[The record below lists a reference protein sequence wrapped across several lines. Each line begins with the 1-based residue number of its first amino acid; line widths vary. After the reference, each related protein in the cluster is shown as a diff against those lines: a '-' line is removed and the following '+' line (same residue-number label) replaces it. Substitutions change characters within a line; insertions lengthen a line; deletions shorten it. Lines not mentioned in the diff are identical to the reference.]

1 MAKTVVGLFDTFN
14 DAENVVQELVDN
26 GFNRSEISI
35 LANNS
40 RGEYSRAVGDTGTGS
55 ATAQGAGAGALG
67 GGVLGGVLG
76 LLVGVGAL
84 AIPGIGP
91 VLAAGPLAAA
101 LGTAG
106 ASTLVGAGI
115 GAAAGGVIGAL
126 VGAGIPEEDA
136 NFYAEGVRR
145 GGTLVMVRSS
155 DDMATRAYDIM
166 QRYGAVDVDKR
177 SGDWRDSGWSGFD
190 PNAESYTGTAGGRTD
205 IDDKWRESS
214 KVGTAGG
221 TAAGAATGAVIGS
234 AGGPV
239 GTVVGGIAGAAAGA
253 GIGAAGDVA
262 GKTVEER
269 NTGRPADV
277 SGRAQTYESGTMT
290 GTGDAFTRYDNDF
303 RTHYQTYGADSGY
316 TYDQYQPVYRY
327 GYGLA
332 SDPQYGSRDW
342 ADIEPEARRRWEER
356 NPNTWDRFKDSVRY
370 AWDKARGAR

>member
-1 MAKTVVGLFDTFN
+1 MAKTVVGLFDTFSE
-14 DAENVVQELVDN
+14 AQNVVQELVNN
-26 GFNRSEISI
+26 GFNRNEISI
-35 LANNS
+35 LAS
-40 RGEYSRAVGDTGTGS
+40 DARGEYSRAVGDTGTGS
-55 ATAQGAGAGALG
+55 ATAEGAGAGALG

-155 DDMATRAYDIM
+155 DDMANRAYDVM

-177 SGDWRDSGWSGFD
+177 SGDWRSSGWSGFD
-190 PNAESYTGTAGGRTD
+190 PNAEPYTGTTGRTD

-214 KVGTAGG
+214 KVGTAAG
-221 TAAGAATGAVIGS
+221 TAAGAATGAAIGS
-234 AGGPV
+234 AGGPA

-253 GIGAAGDVA
+253 GVGAAGDVA
-262 GKTVEER
+262 GKSVEG
-269 NTGRPADV
+269 NFA
-277 SGRAQTYESGTMT
+277 
-290 GTGDAFTRYDNDF
+290 RYDNDF
-303 RTHYQTYGADSGY
+303 HTHYQTYGADSGY

-332 SDPQYGSRDW
+332 GDPQYGGRDW

>member
-1 MAKTVVGLFDTFN
+1 MAKTVVGLFDNFT
-14 DAENVVQELVDN
+14 DAQNVVQELVN
-26 GFNRSEISI
+26 AGFERSEISL
-35 LANNS
+35 LANDQ
-40 RGEYSRAVGDTGTGS
+40 RGEYSRAVGDTGES
-55 ATAQGAGAGALG
+55 AAGEGAAAGAIG

-115 GAAAGGVIGAL
+115 GAAAGGIIGAL

-145 GGTLVMVRSS
+145 GGTLVLVRSS
-155 DDMATRAYDIM
+155 DDMANRAYDVM

-177 SGDWRDSGWSGFD
+177 GAEWRSSGWNRFDDTAAPYTSTTSDYDTRTSSSMGSG
-190 PNAESYTGTAGGRTD
+190 STD
-205 IDDKWRESS
+205 LDDKWRESS

-221 TAAGAATGAVIGS
+221 TVAGAATGAAIGS

-239 GTVVGGIAGAAAGA
+239 GTVIGGVAGAVTGA
-253 GIGAAGDVA
+253 GVGAAGDIA
-262 GKTVEER
+262 G
-269 NTGRPADV
+269 
-277 SGRAQTYESGTMT
+277 ESAE
-290 GTGDAFTRYDNDF
+290 DHFSRYDNDY
-303 RTHYQTYGADSGY
+303 RTHYQTYGTNSGY

-332 SDPQYGSRDW
+332 SDPNYRDYDW
-342 ADIEPEARRRWEER
+342 DRVEPEARRRWEER
-356 NPNTWDRFKDSVRY
+356 NPGTWENFKDSVRY
-370 AWDKARGAR
+370 AWDRARGKI